1 MAAAAPAPSTPRAGP
16 TPARLARAQAALHHE
31 GAGNV
36 YVVFRFTCG
45 ATLTA
50 QVGAD
55 DRVED
60 VRVALLSAVGR
71 STLSCDIDLVN
82 GETAQHYNEPWDT
95 PFSGLNPAAPAVE
108 FNVIVGAVDTAYYR
122 DLADRRRGH
131 ED

>member
-1 MAAAAPAPSTPRAGP
+1 MATAAPPPTTPRAGA
-16 TPARLARAQAALHHE
+16 TPARLARAQAALHRE
-31 GAGNV
+31 GAWNV
-36 YVVFRFTCG
+36 DVVFRFKSG

-60 VRVALLSAVGR
+60 VREALLMAAGR
-71 STLSCDIDLVN
+71 SAFSCDIGLVN
-82 GETAQHYNEPWDT
+82 GQTAQHYCQPWDT
-95 PFSGLNPAAPAVE
+95 PFSGLNPGAAAAE
-108 FNVIVGAVDTAYYR
+108 INVIVGAVDTAYYR